1 MKFSYSSIS
10 TFVECPEKFNRMYLQ
25 GLRGERD
32 STMESARGDIVHKLM
47 ETLVQE
53 KLDTGHYPDIADSIE
68 ISRDL
73 WAHGFVDE
81 RHGDNPLY
89 QVVWD
94 EEFYYK
100 SRDDTE
106 LLIPKVYDDVF
117 SLFEP
122 ATAEQ
127 YVSIPI
133 LGGEHE
139 LHGLMD
145 MVSFSPNAI
154 IDWKTRK
161 SPANEAWLATDLQ
174 ATVYNALAGFER
186 STVNFVEFIYPKTQK
201 PRLHIATTK
210 RDVRHT
216 KWLLDE
222 VIPGMLRA
230 IEYDAMPPTPGWWCF
245 SCPVKCGAFPD
256 VDQTLFAMP

>member
-10 TFVECPEKFNRMYLQ
+10 KFIECPEQFNRMYLQ
-25 GLRGERD
+25 GMRGERD
-32 STMESARGDIVHKLM
+32 VTQESARGDLVHKLM

-53 KLDTGHYPDIADSIE
+53 YLDTGHYPDIVDAIE
-68 ISRDL
+68 ISREL
-73 WAHGFVDE
+73 WTNGFTDD
-81 RHGDNPLY
+81 RHDYNPLFA
-89 QVVWD
+89 VEWD
-94 EEFYYK
+94 EQFYTK
-100 SRDDTE
+100 SVGDTE

-117 SLFEP
+117 SLFDP
-122 ATAEQ
+122 ASTEQ
-127 YVSIPI
+127 YITTPI
-133 LGGEHE
+133 LDGEHE
-139 LHGLMD
+139 LHGMLD
-145 MVSFSPNAI
+145 MVSFSPNAV

-161 SPANEAWLATDLQ
+161 SPANEAWLATDVQ

-186 STVNFVEFIYPKTQK
+186 STVNFVELIYPKTQK
-201 PRLHIATTK
+201 PRLHIATTR

-230 IEYDAMPPTPGWWCF
+230 IEHNAMPPTPGWWCF

-256 VDQTLFAMP
+256 VNQAANIL